1 MPEFSLPHD
10 HGAHGHTEDL
20 YREMKNVEH
29 FGAVCDIF
37 KQLSDPTRVRI
48 FWLLSHREE
57 CVINIAALLD
67 MSSPAV
73 SHHLRSLAQSG
84 LIESRRC
91 GKEVYYKAGDT
102 MQIKLLHEIV
112 EQVMQIACPEKAVD
126 YQDSQEQIIRHVHNE
141 LTANLAE
148 RVTIEELSRK
158 YLMNT
163 TTLKRCFKQVYGET
177 IAAHMKKHRMEQAA
191 SLLLKTQNDI
201 AAIAQ
206 AVGYESQ
213 SRFTAAFK
221 ETYGEHRGGNQG
233 AAGLPGGKPEK
244 GRAVP
249 RDEVLRRRQ
258 KGAHRRDTSVDH
270 SHPRRRSG
278 GGESRRDRLFCARG
292 LHDGRQRAPQRDQAR
307 RRRQGRQ
314 AHEREL
320 QPAAV

>member
-10 HGAHGHTEDL
+10 HGTHQHEEEVRRVLADDA
-20 YREMKNVEH
+20 R
-29 FGAVCDIF
+29 FSAVAELF
-37 KQLSDPTRVRI
+37 RSLGDPTRVRI

-73 SHHLRSLAQSG
+73 SHHLRSLTQSG

-213 SRFTAAFK
+213 SRFTSAFR
-221 ETYGEHRGGNQG
+221 ECYGVS
-233 AAGLPGGKPEK
+233 PGEYR
-244 GRAVP
+244 RA
-249 RDEVLRRRQ
+249 
-258 KGAHRRDTSVDH
+258 HT
-270 SHPRRRSG
+270 
-278 GGESRRDRLFCARG
+278 
-292 LHDGRQRAPQRDQAR
+292 
-307 RRRQGRQ
+307 
-314 AHEREL
+314 
-320 QPAAV
+320 PA